1 MTTLR
6 QQQANQENARSSTG
20 PRSAAG
26 KAKSAAN
33 ARRHGLAI
41 SIWSDHKLA
50 AEAEALAHEIAG
62 VGASQRLLELARP
75 IAEAQIEIS
84 RVAQAKHNLLE
95 RSLVNPNYY
104 SLKDAYKRTTDLIR
118 LDKYLQESL
127 DPPEDLLWVLEIPE
141 GPEKFALIISDL
153 SRQLAAIDR
162 YERRA
167 RSRRKFAIRAFDK
180 AASDLI
186 PPTETAGKAT
196 SSGLV
201 QEDEATTM

>member
-1 MTTLR
+1 MTTIR
-6 QQQANQENARSSTG
+6 QQRANQQNARSSTG
-20 PRSAAG
+20 PRSPAG

-41 SIWSDHKLA
+41 PIWSDHKLS

-62 VGASQRLLELARP
+62 VGASQHRLELARP

-95 RSLVNPNYY
+95 RSLINPDYY
-104 SLKDAYKRTTDLIR
+104 SAKEAHKRTTDLIR
-118 LDKYLQESL
+118 LDKYLQKSL
-127 DPPEDLLWVLEIPE
+127 DPPEDLLWVLETPD

-153 SRQLAAIDR
+153 SRRLAAIDR

-167 RSRRKFAIRAFDK
+167 LSRRKFAIRAFDK
-180 AASDLI
+180 AVSDLI
-186 PPTETAGKAT
+186 PPAETAGKAT
-196 SSGLV
+196 GPGLV
-201 QEDEATTM
+201 GEKQAPTI